1 MGYNTIFY
9 FILFFVIVEYLVQQS
24 LSMLNR
30 RAASPSLPL
39 ELVGLYDK
47 EKYAESSVWEYYEYC
62 DNIGNIDTA
71 VYWFI
76 RVA

>member
-47 EKYAESSVWEYYEYC
+47 EE
-62 DNIGNIDTA
+62 
-71 VYWFI
+71 
-76 RVA
+76 

>member
-9 FILFFVIVEYLVQQS
+9 FILFFVIVEYLIQQS

-39 ELVGLYDK
+39 ELVGL
-47 EKYAESSVWEYYEYC
+47 
-62 DNIGNIDTA
+62 
-71 VYWFI
+71 
-76 RVA
+76 